1 MKKKG
6 FKDLKD
12 FQQKEL
18 KRILIKR
25 KIFLKNILTD
35 NHK

>member
-18 KRILIKR
+18 KRILIKG

>member
-18 KRILIKR
+18 KRVLIKK

-35 NHK
+35 NNK

>member
-18 KRILIKR
+18 ERVLIK
-25 KIFLKNILTD
+25 KKTFLKNILTD